1 MAASPRFAVSGKSPQ
16 VYFLSDKSRHGR
28 STHLASL
35 APTAFPDADTT
46 EDSNKDHP
54 FAPILLPLLL
64 DDALLLTGKAPLR
77 WEVRWELRWAVRN
90 RMGDTGAFSDVED
103 VDDIDDDDDDGDSG
117 SLSLLAHLHSC
128 REVTR
133 TPRARIPCVAI
144 CPASIQKS
152 LHHTL
157 DAFAALAIQD
167 VSSACAAAR
176 AVARA
181 ASEVSSPRRSEARR
195 RRRAASLDVACER
208 EGGGTEER
216 RRVEASVEMLVRVLY
231 LELESV
237 FETDKKQTHGHIH
250 THTPALSTIA
260 YYRADTSIFPHLVE
274 AHIQLLAKRG
284 QRCEVATSGGV
295 RVCVLPG
302 SHAMKAC
309 GSIEAQALHT
319 NGDVLACV
327 GSDAQDGDAG
337 RLIKPRFSE
346 HLEHGWC

>member
-54 FAPILLPLLL
+54 FAPILLPFLL
-64 DDALLLTGKAPLR
+64 DDALLLTGK
-77 WEVRWELRWAVRN
+77 VRN

-195 RRRAASLDVACER
+195 RRRAARLDVACER
-208 EGGGTEER
+208 EGGGTVER
-216 RRVEASVEMLVRVLY
+216 RRGGEVERRRGG
-231 LELESV
+231 ES
-237 FETDKKQTHGHIH
+237 
-250 THTPALSTIA
+250 
-260 YYRADTSIFPHLVE
+260 
-274 AHIQLLAKRG
+274 KR
-284 QRCEVATSGGV
+284 
-295 RVCVLPG
+295 
-302 SHAMKAC
+302 
-309 GSIEAQALHT
+309 
-319 NGDVLACV
+319 
-327 GSDAQDGDAG
+327 
-337 RLIKPRFSE
+337 RLK
-346 HLEHGWC
+346 C